1 MSLLLILDEKPASE
15 SSLVKE
21 KQAAEI
27 SALQESLN
35 DDDDAANITV
45 FNRIVFNNI
54 DNQLSFDNYFVV

>member
-27 SALQESLN
+27 SALQKSLN
-35 DDDDAANITV
+35 DDDDANITV

>member
-35 DDDDAANITV
+35 DDDAAANIIV
-45 FNRIVFNNI
+45 YNRIVFNNI

>member
-35 DDDDAANITV
+35 DDDAAANITV